1 MIKPIKLISIGEC
14 MLEVQAN
21 QFGPAVLS
29 YGGDTFNTAVYLRRC
44 SQPND
49 IQVSYATGVGQDP
62 LSQKLLN
69 EWASLGLDLSYTQQI
84 AGKLPGMYLI
94 ETEANGERHFH
105 FWRDD
110 SAARFYFESP
120 NTPLEKLNQGID
132 CYYFSGISLAILNAE
147 ARTRLFKLLS
157 SEKKAG
163 KKIVFDNN
171 YRPKLWKD
179 KATTQAVFQ
188 EAFGVSTTA
197 LITADDHQNVFDLQ
211 NESDVISHSQ
221 NLGVNEVIIKRGASP
236 TLVRTEND
244 PAWIEVPTDK
254 VAKVVDTTAAGD
266 SFAAGYLSRRLL
278 GNTPALS
285 AAFGNQVA
293 AKVVQH
299 RGAIIPVDAMKD
311 LMCS

>member
-1 MIKPIKLISIGEC
+1 
-14 MLEVQAN
+14 
-21 QFGPAVLS
+21 
-29 YGGDTFNTAVYLRRC
+29 
-44 SQPND
+44 
-49 IQVSYATGVGQDP
+49 
-62 LSQKLLN
+62 
-69 EWASLGLDLSYTQQI
+69 
-84 AGKLPGMYLI
+84 MYLI

-105 FWRDD
+105 FWRDE

-120 NTPLEKLNQGID
+120 NTPLEKLNQDID

-278 GNTPALS
+278 GNTPAMS